1 MKRPH
6 LVHFL
11 SILTE
16 ENLHIKSSM
25 TLKENLISQ
34 GKNPGLALEIAQGIV
49 KGIEKEIP
57 KARFP
62 IQAFRMLVGEYFS
75 MKIIGL
81 DSERNEIYKKTFE
94 SNSRGQFNFKIPLNE
109 HRREISV
116 IQIYEVGTAPGLE
129 IHLGTFIP
137 LKISDP
143 KKIVICDFDKT
154 LVDTKYST
162 TKEVYRSLTK
172 PLTYFPTV
180 TKSVEIIRQYIDD
193 GHYPFILSASPH
205 FYEDAMRDWLYQNQI
220 YSAGI
225 FLKDYRQVF
234 NFLDGDLT
242 PKDLKIQGLY
252 KLNHLL
258 DILMM
263 TGVPSKLVLM
273 GDNFESDPIIYLSLS
288 KLIIE
293 GMDPWKLWK
302 ELGDMEAFQMNKK
315 QSSQL
320 LNKFYQLSNE
330 IKRWKSSENYKPC
343 ELKIWIRKKVNED
356 KIEVPSFFDD
366 QLQLVE
372 LYEGMIPVKTIT
384 SSAEVQEQIKE

>member
-11 SILTE
+11 SIKTD
-16 ENLHIKSSM
+16 ENLHIKCSM
-25 TLKENLISQ
+25 TLKENLIAQ
-34 GKNPGLALEIAQGIV
+34 GKNPGFALEIAQGIA
-49 KGIEKEIP
+49 KGITKEIP
-57 KARFP
+57 KPRFP
-62 IQAFRMLVGEYFS
+62 IQAFRMLVGEDFK

-81 DSERNEIYKKTFE
+81 DDQRNEIYKKVFE
-94 SNSRGQFNFKIPLNE
+94 SDNRGQFNFKIPLNE
-109 HRREISV
+109 HRNKISV
-116 IQIYEVGTAPGLE
+116 LQIYEVGISPGLE

-137 LKISDP
+137 LIITDP

-162 TKEVYRSLTK
+162 TKELYRSLTK
-172 PLTYFPTV
+172 PLDYFPTV
-180 TKSVEIIRQYIDD
+180 TRSVSVIKNYIKE
-193 GHYPFILSASPH
+193 GFHPFILSASPH

-234 NFLDGDLT
+234 NFFDGDLT

-263 TGVPSKLVLM
+263 TGIPHDLVLM

-288 KLIIE
+288 KLISESI
-293 GMDPWKLWK
+293 DPWKLWK
-302 ELGDMEAFQMNKK
+302 ELSGMEVFQMNKK

-320 LNKFYQLSNE
+320 LNKFYQLSND
-330 IKRWKSSENYKPC
+330 IKKWKAHDPEAKCN
-343 ELKIWIRKKVNED
+343 LKIWIRKKVQED
-356 KIEVPSFFDD
+356 KISVPDFFD
-366 QLQLVE
+366 QELPLIE
-372 LYEGMIPVKTIT
+372 LYEGMINSK
-384 SSAEVQEQIKE
+384 EVLEQREE